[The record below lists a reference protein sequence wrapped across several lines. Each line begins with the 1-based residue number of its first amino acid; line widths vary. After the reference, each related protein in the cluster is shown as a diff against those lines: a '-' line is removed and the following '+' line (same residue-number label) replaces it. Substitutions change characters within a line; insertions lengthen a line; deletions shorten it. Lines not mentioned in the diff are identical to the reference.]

1 MVMAA
6 EEARRV
12 REVRKG
18 DASAQDERRR
28 VERALR
34 VRALGVA
41 IWLAKQGM
49 NAAQMASKMGITATT
64 LMDWD
69 TKWEKDHLAVTRRGR
84 AQEEVEPAEKHAVI
98 LHIHFAGP
106 WVGLP
111 ALERAFPKMSSA
123 VLERLL
129 AQYRRAYWLV
139 GTTYVFALRWTRA
152 GTVWAMDF
160 TEAPCEIEGTC
171 RWILAVRDLASGF
184 VLAAYP
190 CEHASAATTVMVL
203 RELFRCCGAPLVLKT
218 DNGSHFTAVEVEAL
232 LAAWGVVQLLS
243 PPGMPPYNGAIE
255 SGMGSLKT
263 RAWCAAARNDRPG
276 EWTFDDVEEG
286 RCSANWFGS
295 PRGLEGPSPNDAWNA
310 KSGISDE
317 ERVAFLAL
325 VARCEREVRVEGAYL
340 PDPCLSRSEL
350 ATIRRE
356 AIARA
361 LTAHDLLLVR
371 RRKVSPPNTWA
382 EAKKIS

>member
-1 MVMAA
+1 MAA
-6 EEARRV
+6 EEGRQV
-12 REVRKG
+12 REVRTG
-18 DASAQDERRR
+18 DASAQDDRRRAERDLRKRALAVALWLVRQGMNMSQIARKMGIAVTTLRNWDVKWTNERMR
-28 VERALR
+28 VER
-34 VRALGVA
+34 
-41 IWLAKQGM
+41 
-49 NAAQMASKMGITATT
+49 
-64 LMDWD
+64 
-69 TKWEKDHLAVTRRGR
+69 RGR
-84 AQEEVEPAEKHAVI
+84 PQEEAGPEEKQAVI

-111 ALERAFPKMSSA
+111 ALERAFPNLSSA
-123 VLERLL
+123 ALERLL

-160 TEAPCEIEGTC
+160 TEAPCDIEGTC

-190 CEHASAATTVMVL
+190 CEHASTTTTVTVL
-203 RELFRCCGAPLVLKT
+203 RGLFRIYGAPLVLKT
-218 DNGSHFTAVEVEAL
+218 DNGSHFTAVGVEAL
-232 LAAWGVVQLLS
+232 LTAWGVVQLLS

-276 EWTFDDVEEG
+276 EWTFDDVEEA

-295 PRGLEGPSPNDAWNA
+295 PRGLDGPSPNDAWNA

-325 VARCEREVRVEGAYL
+325 VARCEGEVRVEGAYL
-340 PDPCLSRSEL
+340 PDPCLSKSEL

-361 LTAHDLLLVR
+361 VTAHDLLLVR

>member
-1 MVMAA
+1 MAA
-6 EEARRV
+6 EEGRQV

-18 DASAQDERRR
+18 DASAQDDRRRAERDLRKRALAVALWLVRQGMNMSQIARKMGIAVTTLRDWDVKWTNERMR
-28 VERALR
+28 VER
-34 VRALGVA
+34 
-41 IWLAKQGM
+41 
-49 NAAQMASKMGITATT
+49 
-64 LMDWD
+64 
-69 TKWEKDHLAVTRRGR
+69 RGR
-84 AQEEVEPAEKHAVI
+84 PQEEAGPEEKQAVI

-111 ALERAFPKMSSA
+111 ALENAFPNLSSA
-123 VLERLL
+123 ALERLL

-160 TEAPCEIEGTC
+160 TEAPCDIEGTC

-190 CEHASAATTVMVL
+190 CEHASAATTVTVL
-203 RELFRCCGAPLVLKT
+203 RGLFRIYGAPLVLKT
-218 DNGSHFTAVEVEAL
+218 DNGSHFTAVGVEAL
-232 LAAWGVVQLLS
+232 LMAWGVVQLLS

-276 EWTFDDVEEG
+276 EWTFDDVEEA

-295 PRGLEGPSPNDAWNA
+295 PRGLEEPSPNDAWNA

-325 VARCEREVRVEGAYL
+325 VARYEGEVRVEGGYL
-340 PDPCLSRSEL
+340 PDPCLSKTEL

-356 AIARA
+356 AISRA
-361 LTAHDLLLVR
+361 LAANELLLVR

-382 EAKKIS
+382 DAKKIS